1 MTRRDIT
8 TGAPQSEMWLSAG
21 AALVSVVPWLGGPLS
36 NVLSGYSQSRKFN
49 RIKEVLEDLSEE
61 LREFKSNA
69 SEEYVK
75 TEDFEELL
83 EQTLRRVADERQS
96 DVRVLYG
103 RFLGRAIRDA
113 TDDYDSQFEV
123 LKAIERLRS
132 GHVAVL
138 GALMEGPGSV
148 GPFSHASSHMQTIVV
163 RTGLD
168 RESIRSFVDD
178 LNHWRL
184 TKLDGLHTMMTAR
197 GAASLQ
203 HTVTPLGR
211 TVLHYIRDRR
221 PEQGRVE

>member
-1 MTRRDIT
+1 MTSGDIT
-8 TGAPQSEMWLSAG
+8 TGAPNTESWLSAG

-49 RIKEVLEDLSEE
+49 RIRDVLDSLSEE
-61 LREFKSNA
+61 LREFKSSA
-69 SEEYVK
+69 SVEYVK
-75 TEDFEELL
+75 TDDFEELL

-96 DVRVLYG
+96 DVRALYC

-113 TDDYDSQFEV
+113 NDDYDSQFEV
-123 LKAIERLRS
+123 LKTIELLRS
-132 GHVAVL
+132 GHVVIL
-138 GALMEGPGSV
+138 EALMQDPGTK
-148 GPFSHASSHMQTIVV
+148 GPFSHASSHMQTIIE

-168 RESIRSFVDD
+168 RESIRLLVDE

-203 HTVTPLGR
+203 RKIAPLGR
-211 TVLHYIRDRR
+211 KVLHYLAERN
-221 PEQGRVE
+221 GSNA